1 MGFRFRRSIKLGK
14 HTRLNLSKSG
24 VGISTGV
31 KGFRVSAGPKGIR
44 TTTSSPGTGI
54 SHTQQYSATKPKPKR
69 RVQKKPEREKE
80 LEGVI
85 GLEVYGEKVYERPIG
100 KPPKP
105 MTQRE
110 RNKAQKIIQKRR
122 KAEHRIVKRG
132 RCLGVCLA
140 VIGVAVLIGIV
151 AVYR

>member
-44 TTTSSPGTGI
+44 TTTSIPGTGI
-54 SHTQQYSATKPKPKR
+54 SHTQQYSATKPKR
-69 RVQKKPEREKE
+69 CMQKKPEREKE

-110 RNKAQKIIQKRR
+110 RNKAQKIIQKHR

-132 RCLGVCLA
+132 RCLGVCLV
-140 VIGVAVLIGIV
+140 VIGVAVLIGIM

>member
-44 TTTSSPGTGI
+44 TTTSIPGTGI

-85 GLEVYGEKVYERPIG
+85 GLEVYGEKV
-100 KPPKP
+100 
-105 MTQRE
+105 
-110 RNKAQKIIQKRR
+110 
-122 KAEHRIVKRG
+122 
-132 RCLGVCLA
+132 
-140 VIGVAVLIGIV
+140 
-151 AVYR
+151 